1 MVMSTKT
8 IVLLRVSAIVGGI
21 AGEGSPVVRHQ
32 LLRTLGSRSRRCMAL
47 VGWLVG
53 SIVCAFVLA
62 SGAAAGGAN
71 NPFVR
76 SRPVAL
82 VETATVYTLSVALAG
97 SGSGTVTSSPAGV
110 DCGSTCSYDFPSGT
124 EVILTATAA
133 P

>member
-32 LLRTLGSRSRRCMAL
+32 LLRTLGSRSPRCMAL
-47 VGWLVG
+47 VG
-53 SIVCAFVLA
+53 SIVCVFVLA

-82 VETATVYTLSVALAG
+82 VETATVYTLSGAVAG
-97 SGSGTVTSSPAGV
+97 SGAGAGTSSPAGV
-110 DCGSTCSYDFPSGT
+110 DCGSSCPHAFP
-124 EVILTATAA
+124 
-133 P
+133 